1 MKVRP
6 AALLATATLFFAAFS
21 FQSLASGERLDDR
34 APNPE
39 DAFYASAPSSTVSD
53 FSGAQREPADNQPR
67 LRVVTYNVH
76 SCIGLDRKL
85 RPDRIADILRHID
98 PDVIALEEVR
108 AEQTKEIGERLGYHV
123 FFAHADVVHG
133 FDFGNAILTRF
144 EIRATHLYP
153 IGVPHREQRAC
164 ARADIFWPAGNQTI
178 HVFAVHLGLDAKER
192 RFQAERLASS
202 EILAD
207 PSIQGE
213 PRILLGDFNEKFN
226 RQDVNHA
233 IKPLL
238 RLAGSRSWPAFLP
251 IIDLDRVYYS
261 GDFQKDSVH
270 ISQSDGAMIAS
281 DHAPLVAVLEKTAV
295 LR

>member
-6 AALLATATLFFAAFS
+6 AALLTTATFLLAASSFQLLASSERLADGASNAAAAFAVS
-21 FQSLASGERLDDR
+21 APGIARRAPAASG
-34 APNPE
+34 
-39 DAFYASAPSSTVSD
+39 
-53 FSGAQREPADNQPR
+53 PR

-108 AEQTKEIGERLGYHV
+108 AGQAQEIAQRLGYHV
-123 FFAHADVVHG
+123 FFAHADAVHG

-164 ARADIFWPAGNQTI
+164 ARADIFWPAGNEVV

-192 RFQAERLASS
+192 QFQAKRLASP

-207 PSIQGE
+207 RSIQGE

-226 RQDVNHA
+226 RRDVNHA
-233 IKPLL
+233 LKPLL
-238 RLAGSRSWPAFLP
+238 NLAGSKSWPAFLP
-251 IIDLDRVYYS
+251 IIDLDRVYFS
-261 GDFQKDSVH
+261 SDFKKDSARIV
-270 ISQSDGAMIAS
+270 QSDGARIAS
-281 DHAPLVAVLEKTAV
+281 DHAPLVAVLEKAGPAATAS
-295 LR
+295 R